1 MKKLYGVI
9 GNPIGHS
16 MSPDI
21 HNSSLKDLGLDGY
34 YHAFKVEEN
43 DLEDAV
49 KGIRALGVQG
59 INVTVPHKVSIMNYL
74 DHIDESAKVIGA
86 VNTVRREGD
95 KLVGYNTDGEG
106 FVKSLLKVLD
116 KPISELSFLMIGAGG
131 AARAIF
137 TTIARDIPKK
147 FDICNRTLEKAKQLT
162 ESAPSFHNKEVLS
175 MTEAE
180 KRLEQYD
187 VIIHTTS
194 MGMYPNVEDAPLSLQ
209 HAASCAVVC
218 DIVYNPIQTA
228 LLKEANQKGLKTLD
242 GVGMFVEQAALSF
255 QLWTGKEP
263 DIEKMRSIVIGKL
276 GGTEC

>member
-9 GNPIGHS
+9 GNPIAHS

-21 HNSSLKDLGLDGY
+21 HNAALKDLGLDGH
-34 YHAFKVEEN
+34 YHAFKVEE
-43 DLEDAV
+43 DSLEDAV

-59 INVTVPHKVSIMNYL
+59 INVTVPHKVSIMDHL
-74 DHIDESAKVIGA
+74 DHIDESAKVLGA

-106 FVKSLLKVLD
+106 FVKSLMRILD

-137 TTIARDIPKK
+137 TTIVRDNPEK
-147 FDICNRTLEKAKQLT
+147 FDICNRTIQKAKQLT
-162 ESAPSFHNKEVLS
+162 ESAPSFRNVEVLS
-175 MTEAE
+175 IKEAE
-180 KRLEQYD
+180 ERLEQYD

-194 MGMYPNVEDAPLSLQ
+194 VGMYPNVEDIPLSLQ
-209 HAASCAVVC
+209 RAASSAVVC
-218 DIVYNPIQTA
+218 DIVYNPIQTS
-228 LLKEANQKGLKTLD
+228 LLKEAKQKGLKTLD

-255 QLWTGKEP
+255 RLWTGHEP
-263 DIEKMRSIVIGKL
+263 DVEKMRSIVVGKL
-276 GGTEC
+276 GGK

>member
-9 GNPIGHS
+9 GNPIYHS

-21 HNSSLKDLGLDGY
+21 HNASLKDFGLDGH

-59 INVTVPHKVSIMNYL
+59 INVTVPHKVSIMDYL
-74 DHIDESAKVIGA
+74 DHIDESAKVLGA

-106 FVKSLLKVLD
+106 FVKSLMKVLD

-137 TTIARDIPKK
+137 TTIVRNTPKK
-147 FDICNRTLEKAKQLT
+147 FDICNRTLEKAKRLT
-162 ESAPSFHNKEVLS
+162 EATPRFTIK
-175 MTEAE
+175 
-180 KRLEQYD
+180 KY
-187 VIIHTTS
+187 
-194 MGMYPNVEDAPLSLQ
+194 
-209 HAASCAVVC
+209 
-218 DIVYNPIQTA
+218 
-228 LLKEANQKGLKTLD
+228 
-242 GVGMFVEQAALSF
+242 
-255 QLWTGKEP
+255 
-263 DIEKMRSIVIGKL
+263 
-276 GGTEC
+276 

>member
-9 GNPIGHS
+9 GNPIAHS

-21 HNSSLKDLGLDGY
+21 HNAALKDLGLDAH
-34 YHAFKVEEN
+34 YHAFKVEE
-43 DLEDAV
+43 DSLEDAV

-59 INVTVPHKVSIMNYL
+59 INVTVPHKVSIMDHL
-74 DHIDESAKVIGA
+74 DHIDESAKVLGA

-106 FVKSLLKVLD
+106 FVKSLMRILD

-137 TTIARDIPKK
+137 TTIVRDNPEK
-147 FDICNRTLEKAKQLT
+147 FDICNRTIQKAKQLT
-162 ESAPSFHNKEVLS
+162 ESAPSFRNVEVLS
-175 MTEAE
+175 IKEAE
-180 KRLEQYD
+180 ERLEQYD

-194 MGMYPNVEDAPLSLQ
+194 VGMYPNVEDIPLSLQ
-209 HAASCAVVC
+209 RAASSAVVC
-218 DIVYNPIQTA
+218 DIVYNPIQTS
-228 LLKEANQKGLKTLD
+228 LLKEAKQKGLKTLD

-255 QLWTGKEP
+255 RLWTGHEP
-263 DIEKMRSIVIGKL
+263 DVEKMRSIVVGKL
-276 GGTEC
+276 GGK